1 MTASVVGSICLRVAG
16 VRLLGCTHAASILLT
31 FGLLASDCR
40 VLYQR
45 ESCRK
50 TLVIV
55 LGQIFVVVP
64 LCHSSDCGCSEV
76 HILLSLQGFP
86 PEFTLVVKMF
96 WVKSPIVIEILTKLH
111 TVHDSTHTRTHM
123 ATSIGQQPA
132 ANFCL
137 QTESH
142 LWPCTGPLQFQACL
156 SAVHSRCAI
165 TEKSQFPSLTLRAWP
180 GGAHPHRGDWH
191 HQPVTSV
198 HSHAEAQRVRNRP
211 PTEGATV
218 CRTSRSPRLFLL
230 RPILDN
236 A

>member
-40 VLYQR
+40 VLYER

-111 TVHDSTHTRTHM
+111 TVHDSTHTHARIWLHLLG
-123 ATSIGQQPA
+123 SNQQPTSACRPRATCGPAQDLSSSRHASQQYIA
-132 ANFCL
+132 AVLL
-137 QTESH
+137 QKNHSFPASLSEHGPVVHTH
-142 LWPCTGPLQFQACL
+142 TGVIGITSQSLLSIAMPKHSAFVTGLQLKAP
-156 SAVHSRCAI
+156 
-165 TEKSQFPSLTLRAWP
+165 PSVVL
-180 GGAHPHRGDWH
+180 HVHRGCSCYG
-191 HQPVTSV
+191 Q
-198 HSHAEAQRVRNRP
+198 
-211 PTEGATV
+211 
-218 CRTSRSPRLFLL
+218 F
-230 RPILDN
+230 
-236 A
+236 